1 MNANNSLEQNLSG
14 APDASGRERIM
25 EIVFFLLSEIKENK
39 PLAEIDLKPLSVRGF
54 SEIEISTAFSWLIDK
69 FSQGSDDPLI
79 LAVPFGKKPSLL
91 GPAKDLASFRV
102 YHEIESSVI
111 SKEARGFMLQMLEL
125 GILTDSD
132 VEFMI
137 DRIMLSGAQSASLE
151 EVKDFVTSMLFH
163 FDAPYSPLGRVMLSG
178 SERVH

>member
-1 MNANNSLEQNLSG
+1 MNANNPLEQHLAG
-14 APDASGRERIM
+14 AAEASGRERIM
-25 EIVFFLLSEIKENK
+25 EIVFFLLSEIKEDK

-69 FSQGSDDPLI
+69 FSQGGEDPLI
-79 LAVPFGKKPSLL
+79 LSVPFGKKQSIL
-91 GPAKDLASFRV
+91 GSTKDLASFRV

-111 SKEARGFMLQMLEL
+111 AKEARGFMMQMLEL

-137 DRIMLSGAQSASLE
+137 DRIMLSGAQSASLD

-163 FDAPYSPLGRVMLSG
+163 FDAPYSPVGRVMLSG

>member
-1 MNANNSLEQNLSG
+1 MNANNSLEQNMAG
-14 APDASGRERIM
+14 APEASGRERIM

-69 FSQGSDDPLI
+69 FAQGSDDPLI
-79 LAVPFGKKPSLL
+79 LSVPFGKKQSVL
-91 GPAKDLASFRV
+91 GILKENASFRV

-137 DRIMLSGAQSASLE
+137 DRIMLSGASSASLE
-151 EVKDFVTSMLFH
+151 EVKDFVSSMLFH
-163 FDAPYSPLGRVMLSG
+163 FDAPYSPLGRVMLTG
-178 SERVH
+178 SDRVH